1 MTYAVRVGV
10 ALARPPR
17 EDAFVWVVVAASNDT
32 EARLIACQI
41 AATDQR
47 VVMPVSAT
55 ICNPKTSQCVGTS

>member
-17 EDAFVWVVVAASNDT
+17 EDAVVWVLVAASNDV

-41 AATDQR
+41 AAADRR
-47 VVMPVSAT
+47 VVMPVSAE
-55 ICNPKTSQCVGTS
+55 II